1 MPSSETESEVPGQ
14 ALATLAE
21 ALYLVNLLLVP
32 GVAFALLLW
41 LYWRHAG
48 SAPPLARCHLRNT
61 ISASLWAG
69 VLLIVANG
77 VIIVLGG
84 YDAPYTWMVVVLYFT
99 TAHSTL
105 VMFGILGVAKAA
117 AGQMYRYPL
126 VGRPCP

>member
-1 MPSSETESEVPGQ
+1 MPSSETDGEVPGQ
-14 ALATLAE
+14 TLATVAE
-21 ALYLVNLLLVP
+21 TLYLANLLLVP
-32 GVAFALLLW
+32 GVAFAGLLW

-61 ISASLWAG
+61 MSASLWAG
-69 VLLIVANG
+69 ALLIVANG
-77 VIIVLGG
+77 MIIVLGG

-105 VMFGILGVAKAA
+105 VLFGILGVAKAG
-117 AGQMYRYPL
+117 AGKMYRYPL